1 MRTDPREG
9 VGMNSND
16 LAMEL
21 GTSSYKFAEFA
32 GIPQGTELT
41 GAEVEE
47 LTTKWYAEQHAAED
61 AEVAAMAEIEY
72 HEDGSETIYGAYGEP
87 MVSEDHTESAQ
98 LSPGTPVKATH
109 ADVFG
114 KVAEVSHGMARIEW
128 DNGFQRLSPMITE
141 ATAQKLTENYQ
152 TWLNGG

>member
-1 MRTDPREG
+1 
-9 VGMNSND
+9 MNSND

-61 AEVAAMAEIEY
+61 AEVAAMANIEY
-72 HEDGSETIYGAYGEP
+72 HEDGSETIRGAYGEP
-87 MVSEDHTESAQ
+87 IVSEDHTE
-98 LSPGTPVKATH
+98 
-109 ADVFG
+109 
-114 KVAEVSHGMARIEW
+114 AEY
-128 DNGFQRLSPMITE
+128 TE
-141 ATAQKLTENYQ
+141 AEYAESEAGTTQAYREWLGTEPERNLFIDHSACGQPGHYCPTQ
-152 TWLNGG
+152 EHTYRPFGGYMY